1 MLNTVPVL
9 HRPPA
14 GFDPYRDDPRPWP
27 ESSPA
32 KKASPTPAPSSG
44 SCSDKSPDGSS
55 CKQQQDWWVKVLLC
69 HLQACWC
76 CAYFCFQSYIASIV
90 SVWQWMFQAHICLEE
105 GPPAQFIQF
114 CCAAYTAAAVAAAAA
129 WKTGASAVKAGWSME
144 ASAKPPVAD
153 VEEERLPPSK
163 THRQRDL
170 HHLLTSALIL
180 HQMTAHLVSS
190 SSLGASFLP
199 SICLCKK
206 DLWAA
211 VMCCSCM
218 CCS

>member
-1 MLNTVPVL
+1 
-9 HRPPA
+9 
-14 GFDPYRDDPRPWP
+14 
-27 ESSPA
+27 
-32 KKASPTPAPSSG
+32 
-44 SCSDKSPDGSS
+44 
-55 CKQQQDWWVKVLLC
+55 
-69 HLQACWC
+69 
-76 CAYFCFQSYIASIV
+76 
-90 SVWQWMFQAHICLEE
+90 
-105 GPPAQFIQF
+105 
-114 CCAAYTAAAVAAAAA
+114 
-129 WKTGASAVKAGWSME
+129 ME

-206 DLWAA
+206 DL
-211 VMCCSCM
+211 
-218 CCS
+218 